1 MLGTVKT
8 EQTGVGGRNQRRVP
22 TLADAILKNVTQEDI
37 GVHHNRRNVSK
48 SRIRKLSLVVR
59 QPYRRRTTPNMQLF
73 ERDLDRDDCAR
84 QVADGDASAVLRHHG
99 NKPESSVLD
108 AVHSADARTASQ
120 RIRSEIEVQMLR
132 SSAPNLLTLFP
143 GPPSIDLPAAER
155 WVASL
160 SDPALLDRM
169 SRLAIGS
176 SNEVIDG
183 NLPVFRR
190 MIEEALAHR
199 PED

>member
-1 MLGTVKT
+1 MLLGAV
-8 EQTGVGGRNQRRVP
+8 
-22 TLADAILKNVTQEDI
+22 
-37 GVHHNRRNVSK
+37 
-48 SRIRKLSLVVR
+48 
-59 QPYRRRTTPNMQLF
+59 
-73 ERDLDRDDCAR
+73 
-84 QVADGDASAVLRHHG
+84 VADGYAEGVTVARESDNPLSPGDILIDAPLGVSVEFSIWPKICVQRPENGTWHLMSRELESVETWVRTIALPTIIAGRTSVDPLPPGADTLHG
-99 NKPESSVLD
+99 YDSILD
-108 AVHSADARTASQ
+108 AAHSADARTASQ

-160 SDPALLDRM
+160 SDSALLDRM

-183 NLPVFRR
+183 NLPFFCR
-190 MIEEALAHR
+190 MIEEALVHR